1 MLPDGLTL
9 HHHGSGW
16 VPKLCAMPVVYWR
29 SLQPIFAG
37 IVAGG
42 GWGGTCMHAY
52 SSLQSLCLALQRNLR
67 HCLLPE
73 LTSSLPL
80 QSGRIQWEKVS
91 PAAGKREGCVCRRKR
106 SLLLP
111 SNCERK
117 LANQMERAQTALL
130 LHRFLPRPTQHT
142 HTYAHTLAF
151 GRFIPKPDPQTA

>member
-1 MLPDGLTL
+1 MLCQWSIGEACSLFSL
-9 HHHGSGW
+9 GS
-16 VPKLCAMPVVYWR
+16 WR
-29 SLQPIFAG
+29 
-37 IVAGG
+37 VGG
-42 GWGGTCMHAY
+42 GGVRACVPACMHACMHTY